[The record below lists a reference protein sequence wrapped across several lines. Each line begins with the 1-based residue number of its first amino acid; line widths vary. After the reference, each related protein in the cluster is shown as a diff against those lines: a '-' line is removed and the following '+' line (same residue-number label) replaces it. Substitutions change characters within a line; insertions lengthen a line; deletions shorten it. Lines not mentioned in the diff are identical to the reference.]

1 MTTASSPAQQPGS
14 DLPTLPEPITS
25 FGAAVAG
32 DYLYAYGGHIGN
44 AHDHSA
50 KNLAQSFARLS
61 LTNGESWEK
70 LPMGP
75 PAQGLA
81 MVAVGDQ
88 VIRIGGMQA
97 KNEPGADG
105 DLHSL
110 AEVARFNPT
119 SGQWEQLP
127 PLPAER
133 SSHDAVAVGSRIY
146 VVGGWNLQGA
156 NRAWHGDL
164 LSLDLSA
171 KQPSWEVVSKTPFK
185 RRALAAAAYDGK
197 LYVMGGI
204 TSDGELSLATDIYDL
219 ATGKWSSG
227 PELPLGD
234 HKGNGFGIAACGL
247 DDGVYACGLDGAV

>member
-1 MTTASSPAQQPGS
+1 M
-14 DLPTLPEPITS
+14 
-25 FGAAVAG
+25 
-32 DYLYAYGGHIGN
+32 
-44 AHDHSA
+44 
-50 KNLAQSFARLS
+50 
-61 LTNGESWEK
+61 
-70 LPMGP
+70 
-75 PAQGLA
+75 
-81 MVAVGDQ
+81 
-88 VIRIGGMQA
+88 
-97 KNEPGADG
+97 
-105 DLHSL
+105 
-110 AEVARFNPT
+110 
-119 SGQWEQLP
+119 
-127 PLPAER
+127 
-133 SSHDAVAVGSRIY
+133 AVGSRIY

-247 DDGVYACGLDGAV
+247 DDGVYACGLDGAVYRHRTGGNEWDAVAKLQTPRFFHRLLPVGSRTLAALGGATWGRPDGHLDTVELVKLPPDSAE